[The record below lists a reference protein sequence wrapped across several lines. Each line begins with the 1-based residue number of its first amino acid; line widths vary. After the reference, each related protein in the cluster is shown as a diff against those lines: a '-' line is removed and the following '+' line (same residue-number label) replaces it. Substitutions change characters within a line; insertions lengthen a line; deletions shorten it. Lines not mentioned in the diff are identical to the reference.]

1 MTETNRGIRSYFEGE
16 RSRPPTT
23 TGSAG
28 NDKIQGSA
36 QSPPFTVTLP
46 MSSCAFYSLEN
57 VTVSNTMLPMGQ
69 SDVTSNVHLK
79 KVESPPV
86 NAVLAVV
93 HPSSI
98 DKYALSGSQSD
109 LYKSGVSGFVLVK
122 HLGENNGDDK
132 VTLVKNVMGTLP
144 SETFLLSGM
153 NEITW
158 VEGT

>member
-1 MTETNRGIRSYFEGE
+1 
-16 RSRPPTT
+16 
-23 TGSAG
+23 
-28 NDKIQGSA
+28 
-36 QSPPFTVTLP
+36 